1 LPWIAAPILCPF
13 TCKKMSLFNNYLYS
27 TRLCLRKL
35 EEDDLPL
42 IIEWSK
48 SKEFCG
54 DYLTPEHYDVLQLH
68 QQLEAGAL
76 WHDHEKYFLV
86 ELKETGKPI
95 GTVHY
100 WQPSGKRDTVTMALK
115 VALTR
120 ERGKGYGTEIQKFV
134 IIYVFDQ
141 LQMQAIEMY
150 TDINNK
156 PQQRCLTKLGFELI
170 ESLNYDDQQE
180 KRVGH
185 LYRLT
190 LLQYKKQPVYKFHYE

>member
-1 LPWIAAPILCPF
+1 
-13 TCKKMSLFNNYLYS
+13 MSLFNNQLYT

-35 EEDDLPL
+35 EESDLPL
-42 IIEWSK
+42 IVGWSR
-48 SKEFCG
+48 SAEACG
-54 DYLTPEHYDVLQLH
+54 AYLTPENYDVLQLQ
-68 QQLEAGAL
+68 QQLQADAL
-76 WHDHEKYFLV
+76 WHDHEKHFLV

-95 GTVHY
+95 GVVHY
-100 WQPSGKRDTVTMALK
+100 WQPPGKRDTVTMALK
-115 VALTR
+115 VAEIG

-134 IIYVFDQ
+134 IIYVFEQ

-190 LLQYKKQPVYKFHYE
+190 MSQYKKQPVYQFHYE